1 MVDVSPDQSSA
12 IESMHLHAAARFV
25 SQRFGRIPKAPI
37 CAFYSMQQA
46 NFVAQYDLTGGCL

>member
-25 SQRFGRIPKAPI
+25 SQRFGRIPKAP
-37 CAFYSMQQA
+37 FYSMQQA